1 VPPKETIK
9 HVHEFLQLMTVMTG
23 DHRYEEAYETPGRR
37 PSNMCEV
44 MEAAERKGREQGL
57 EQGLEQGRIKA
68 TIKTLNRYVRRKL
81 PIDSQVLADIA
92 VDNDLTVERV
102 REIAKENNVV
112 LPC

>member
-1 VPPKETIK
+1 
-9 HVHEFLQLMTVMTG
+9 
-23 DHRYEEAYETPGRR
+23 
-37 PSNMCEV
+37 MCEV

-57 EQGLEQGRIKA
+57 EQGLEQGREQGLEQGRIKA

-92 VDNDLTVERV
+92 EDNDLTVERV

>member
-1 VPPKETIK
+1 
-9 HVHEFLQLMTVMTG
+9 MTG

-57 EQGLEQGRIKA
+57 EQGRIKA

-92 VDNDLTVERV
+92 EDNDLTVERV